1 MREAPVL
8 MSRWQFRKRY
18 VLIRAQVVFT
28 AWGRCFSPY
37 GFYSVS
43 KDCVYMPLDV
53 VGVPLAVVAI
63 GQRSLYL
70 GLFYYIVINLW
81 KTFFLYFEGEM
92 YTGIWKVDW
101 MWAAVT
107 SFVTSVVLVWTWKNV
122 GLIFYA
128 KLTWFTFFSNAL
140 LVSKSNNTSMWHVVP
155 IYKPNKMGR

>member
-107 SFVTSVVLVWTWKNV
+107 PRTIFRNLCCAGLNMEKCWVNFLCQAYLVYFLFKC
-122 GLIFYA
+122 
-128 KLTWFTFFSNAL
+128 TFSQQ
-140 LVSKSNNTSMWHVVP
+140 
-155 IYKPNKMGR
+155 I